1 MSDQPETKFYV
12 SSGEARLVCLAMA
25 PAVAAL
31 NLLLRVLRDSFAV
44 QFGKTVYVSQQGYRD
59 EQNADDG
66 TAQFDSYL
74 VFLCSGIVNVTTSR
88 EQFEKFF
95 LLQGGQQHG
104 NQDESTD

>member
-1 MSDQPETKFYV
+1 M
-12 SSGEARLVCLAMA
+12 
-25 PAVAAL
+25 
-31 NLLLRVLRDSFAV
+31 RDNFAV

-66 TAQFDSYL
+66 TAQFDSYV

-95 LLQGGQQHG
+95 LLQGGHEYG
-104 NQDESTD
+104 NQDQDSE